1 MDDRLR
7 LAALRARRTS
17 PAPREVEELRQ
28 LHAAADGAGRRLVE
42 VRSQDDRSELVM
54 GWLQDNALTP
64 DDPGGPTKPSVGET
78 LVLVACLRACW
89 PDPDEPLYPGGTTTV
104 AEIGVALE
112 PLGVK
117 GTGVTRALNSLR
129 ARGFLAADTAD
140 DIIRLGP
147 EIALW
152 READAAVLRREYRQ
166 LPTAGRTQ

>member
-1 MDDRLR
+1 MQ
-7 LAALRARRTS
+7 
-17 PAPREVEELRQ
+17 ELRQ
-28 LHAAADGAGRRLVE
+28 FHAAAGRAGRRLVE
-42 VRSQDDRSELVM
+42 VRSKDGRSELIM

-64 DDPGGPTKPSVGET
+64 EDPGGPAKPSVGET
-78 LVLVACLRACW
+78 LVLAACLRACW
-89 PDPDEPLYPGGTTTV
+89 PDPDEPLYPGGMTTV

-140 DIIRLGP
+140 DTVRLGP

-152 READAAVLRREYRQ
+152 READVAALRREYRQ
-166 LPTAGRTQ
+166 LPAAGRPQ

>member
-7 LAALRARRTS
+7 LAALRACRSS
-17 PAPREVEELRQ
+17 PAPCEVEELRQ
-28 LHAAADGAGRRLVE
+28 LHAAADRAGRRLVE
-42 VRSQDDRSELVM
+42 VRSHDDRSELIM

-78 LVLVACLRACW
+78 LVLAACLRACW

-129 ARGFLAADTAD
+129 ARGFLAANTVD

-152 READAAVLRREYRQ
+152 READVAALRREHHQ
-166 LPTAGRTQ
+166 LPAAGRTQ

>member
-1 MDDRLR
+1 MDDLLR

-17 PAPREVEELRQ
+17 PVPREVDELRR
-28 LHAAADGAGRRLVE
+28 LHMAADRAGRRLVE
-42 VRSQDDRSELVM
+42 VRSQDDRPELIM

-78 LVLVACLRACW
+78 LVLAACLRACW
-89 PDPDEPLYPGGTTTV
+89 PDPDEPLYPGGMTSV
-104 AEIGVALE
+104 AEIGAALE

-140 DIIRLGP
+140 DTIRLGP

-152 READAAVLRREYRQ
+152 READIATLRGEHHQ
-166 LPTAGRTQ
+166 LPAARGTQ